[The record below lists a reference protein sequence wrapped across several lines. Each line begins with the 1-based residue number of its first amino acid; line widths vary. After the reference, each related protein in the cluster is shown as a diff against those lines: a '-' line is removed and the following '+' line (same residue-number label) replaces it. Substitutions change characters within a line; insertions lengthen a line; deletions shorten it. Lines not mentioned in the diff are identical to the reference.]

1 MNISQFLELLFW
13 FVPTILTIG
22 TLVGIYHFPAL
33 SGAYKNLFLYLL
45 ICLLTDILSRIV
57 GSIHGSN
64 LILFII
70 FSIFEMIFFYYFF
83 QKYLFKKE
91 NIKWKI
97 IVVISTF
104 YLLLELY
111 FLSEVNPR
119 EFQTYS
125 KSLTSLVSLL
135 MTFDY
140 LLIKLKDKTLNF
152 RIIKFSSVFIIYQ
165 GLNLIILLPF
175 NYLINVPSPVKFYFW
190 LFLLIITLIFYG
202 FIIIEIWK
210 NGMRPKQLQHG

>member
-1 MNISQFLELLFW
+1 MNISQFLELLLW

-22 TLVGIYHFPAL
+22 TLVGIYHFHTL
-33 SGAYKNLFLYLL
+33 SSAYKNLFLYLL
-45 ICLLTDILSRIV
+45 ICLLTDIVCRIV

-70 FSIFEMIFFYYFF
+70 FSIFEMIFFYYYF

-111 FLSEVNPR
+111 FLSKVNPR

>member
-1 MNISQFLELLFW
+1 MNISQFLELLLW

-45 ICLLTDILSRIV
+45 ICLLTDIVCRIV

-70 FSIFEMIFFYYFF
+70 FSIFEMIFFYYYF

>member
-1 MNISQFLELLFW
+1 MNISQFLELLLW

-22 TLVGIYHFPAL
+22 TLVGIYHFPTL

-45 ICLLTDILSRIV
+45 ICLLTDIVCRIV